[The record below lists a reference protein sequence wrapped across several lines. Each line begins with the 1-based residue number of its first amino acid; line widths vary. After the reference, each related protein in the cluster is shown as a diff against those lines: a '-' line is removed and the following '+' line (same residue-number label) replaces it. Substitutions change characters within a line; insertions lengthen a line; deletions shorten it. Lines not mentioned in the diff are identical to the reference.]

1 MKKSIILI
9 FGFLLSNLGLQ
20 AQNTYEGNIIF
31 SSQRVVRKGG
41 ILNIEAVMDLSNMKL
56 SAQQMATLTPVIVSN
71 DGVESHQ
78 FAPIIIAGK
87 KRFKILNR
95 SQAFGTATL
104 SAEPMYTERRCND
117 KLQTIDL
124 YLRVP
129 YQKWM
134 HEARLVIKEKV
145 TGCIDC
151 DSGQD
156 EYTVMASILNELFI
170 PKYELSY
177 VVPPVE
183 PLKQRTETHSAF
195 LNFEV
200 DKYVLLRNYKNNINV
215 LTEIDRIVNEIQYDP
230 NLTVTEFTV
239 VGYASPE
246 GNFNSNMAL
255 SKNRAFAFVDYLK
268 DKLNVNESLLTVE
281 WKGEDWNGLSKVVA
295 ESSIPERQ
303 AVLDILDNTPEVILR
318 KQKLKTL
325 NGGITYKFLLR
336 EYYPSLRRNDY
347 SISYVA
353 RPFNVEEARTLIK
366 TKPQYLS
373 LNEMFLVAETYPK
386 NSKEFKEV
394 FDVAARV
401 YPDNPIAQLNTA
413 SLELENGAVNVAI
426 ERLMKLDVPEAW
438 NNLGVAYV
446 MNKDYQKG
454 KEYFEK
460 AAEAGVKNAVYNAGQ
475 LTKWLETQE

>member
-1 MKKSIILI
+1 M
-9 FGFLLSNLGLQ
+9 
-20 AQNTYEGNIIF
+20 
-31 SSQRVVRKGG
+31 
-41 ILNIEAVMDLSNMKL
+41 
-56 SAQQMATLTPVIVSN
+56 
-71 DGVESHQ
+71 
-78 FAPIIIAGK
+78 
-87 KRFKILNR
+87 
-95 SQAFGTATL
+95 
-104 SAEPMYTERRCND
+104 
-117 KLQTIDL
+117 
-124 YLRVP
+124 
-129 YQKWM
+129 
-134 HEARLVIKEKV
+134 
-145 TGCIDC
+145 
-151 DSGQD
+151 
-156 EYTVMASILNELFI
+156 NELFI

-215 LTEIDRIVNEIQYDP
+215 LTEIDRIVNEIQHDP

-303 AVLDILDNTPEVILR
+303 AVLDILDNTPEV
-318 KQKLKTL
+318 T
-325 NGGITYKFLLR
+325 
-336 EYYPSLRRNDY
+336 LRRNDY

-460 AAEAGVKNAVYNAGQ
+460 AAEAGVKTAVYNAGQ

>member
-1 MKKSIILI
+1 
-9 FGFLLSNLGLQ
+9 
-20 AQNTYEGNIIF
+20 
-31 SSQRVVRKGG
+31 
-41 ILNIEAVMDLSNMKL
+41 
-56 SAQQMATLTPVIVSN
+56 
-71 DGVESHQ
+71 
-78 FAPIIIAGK
+78 
-87 KRFKILNR
+87 
-95 SQAFGTATL
+95 
-104 SAEPMYTERRCND
+104 
-117 KLQTIDL
+117 
-124 YLRVP
+124 
-129 YQKWM
+129 
-134 HEARLVIKEKV
+134 
-145 TGCIDC
+145 
-151 DSGQD
+151 
-156 EYTVMASILNELFI
+156 MASILNDLFI

-215 LTEIDRIVNEIQYDP
+215 LTEIDRIVNEIQHDP

-336 EYYPSLRRNDY
+336 EY
-347 SISYVA
+347 
-353 RPFNVEEARTLIK
+353 
-366 TKPQYLS
+366 
-373 LNEMFLVAETYPK
+373 
-386 NSKEFKEV
+386 
-394 FDVAARV
+394 
-401 YPDNPIAQLNTA
+401 
-413 SLELENGAVNVAI
+413 
-426 ERLMKLDVPEAW
+426 
-438 NNLGVAYV
+438 
-446 MNKDYQKG
+446 
-454 KEYFEK
+454 
-460 AAEAGVKNAVYNAGQ
+460 
-475 LTKWLETQE
+475 